1 MSDNA
6 KNTVGSLKISEDVIS
21 KIAETAAIEVEGVA
35 SMANVQLS
43 IKSVINKYT
52 GTAKSI
58 NITVNDDVAVID
70 VYVILK
76 HGAKIQTVATAIQ
89 EGVKNA
95 VQNMTGLTVAKVNVN
110 VAGILIEQETTV
122 E

>member
-110 VAGILIEQETTV
+110 VAGIYIEQEATA

>member
-110 VAGILIEQETTV
+110 VAGILIEEETTA

>member
-6 KNTVGSLKISEDVIS
+6 KNTVGSLKISEEVIS

-35 SMANVQLS
+35 AMANVQLS

-70 VYVILK
+70 VYVTLK
-76 HGAKIQTVATAIQ
+76 HGAKIPTVATAIQ
-89 EGVKNA
+89 ESVKGA

-110 VAGILIEQETTV
+110 VAGIVIEEEQSE
-122 E
+122 